1 MQMNNKCAA
10 ALVAFVMLA
19 VGIVAVPSVGDTDA
33 SATFSDSVDVYVV
46 DGTNTTSRSVYA
58 YDLYQALTTA
68 INDSGFNLNA
78 VTTTTTTVAVN
89 SDLSITTDNSSWNK
103 NVYSYTDSN
112 GNPVYYQNLN
122 ENYGTLATVTIGE
135 TTYSSS
141 SFDIYVYQKE
151 KDGTAYS
158 WTPALPAIGWYH
170 PFADYSAYYASGNTQ
185 YSLAAAAIAIVV
197 NDGTV
202 PTEGRAPMA
211 VTSGTAGCL
220 YTFVLKGE
228 GASGAVGKNV
238 MIKNALTGV
247 YQTKVLLQSDLTNGI
262 TVYGWGSNVH
272 EALKVALCNNL
283 VTDPIY
289 YKYVTTTY
297 GGYDQYYG
305 WYGDILGVG
314 TQTIDLG
321 NGNYQYHWW
330 QTSVTASVDGADKYV
345 PTDYSFAYYSVLSG
359 AQNELYSA
367 SCQIAYV

>member
-33 SATFSDSVDVYVV
+33 SSTFSDSVDVYVV

-58 YDLYQALTTA
+58 YDLFQALTTA

-89 SDLSITTDNSSWNK
+89 DNLSITTDNSSWNK

-112 GNPVYYQNLN
+112 GNPVYYQNPN

-141 SFDIYVYQKE
+141 SFDVYVYQKE

-211 VTSGTAGCL
+211 VTSSTAGCL
-220 YTFVLKGE
+220 YTFILQGE
-228 GASGAVGKNV
+228 GATDAVGKTV
-238 MIKNALTGV
+238 MVKNPRTG
-247 YQTKVLLQSDLTNGI
+247 YQTKVLKSEDLKNGI

-272 EALKVALCNNL
+272 EALKVALCDNL

-289 YKYVTTTY
+289 HKYIASTY

-330 QTSVTASVDGADKYV
+330 QTSVAAVGSNGATFV
-345 PTDYSFAYYSVLSG
+345 STNYSFAYYSILSG
-359 AQNELYSA
+359 AQNELDNS
-367 SCQIAYV
+367 SCKIAYV